1 MDTPSKNICTNC
13 NNYYPKTYKYSCSHH
28 ICSTCMNLSLIK
40 NDFKDYN
47 HLEIIFQC
55 PTCKRNK
62 DRGTLKVDYEKF
74 EKILG
79 VDEEKKI
86 TSKILCLKHGKE
98 SIKYCSIC
106 NKELCDKCAKEDDKH
121 KSSHFDINISI
132 NEYRKKAKDN
142 LVLKSFDEVNKIID
156 KTYDIVENTLNT
168 ISNKTKDKIQ
178 DCISFL
184 NKMLN
189 DLEKEKKNNLDH
201 INGLF
206 DLIDLSYRK
215 FYFELEN
222 NNTPIEI
229 YKKIGNMRNLINMS
243 ITENIEVAVGMDL
256 IINNLKD
263 LDKTLIEGKGMLG
276 YHFYYREG
284 LIQTENV
291 ETLKFNQKEF
301 LSSFS
306 FLHNKEKIIIG
317 GSDNLFKVYQKN
329 INENNKI
336 EYNEINLYEM
346 PELIS
351 EITYLLE
358 FDDERFITGDY
369 EGLIKI
375 WEINEF
381 KIRIILAGHTYP
393 IRKIIKIDFA
403 TLISCADDFTIKI
416 WDLRELKFK
425 YTLNFHEGKVNDIL
439 YNDGKIISCSYDKT
453 IRITDYIT
461 QENEKIINCD
471 DIILCMC
478 LFNDGKLICGGKNG
492 KIYLY
497 NEYYDFINSF
507 DAHNDSV
514 LVVKE
519 LSNGKIISGG
529 RDNLVKIF
537 NRDNFECVKIL
548 SGHKNSILNI
558 IENDDGKIITVSSDK
573 TMKTWTV

>member
-13 NNYYPKTYKYSCSHH
+13 NNYYEKTFKYSCSHH
-28 ICSTCMNLSLIK
+28 ICSICMNLSLIK
-40 NDFKDYN
+40 NDFRDYN
-47 HLEIIFQC
+47 KLQIIFQC

-62 DRGTLKVDYEKF
+62 DRGTLNLSYQKL
-74 EKILG
+74 EKIFE
-79 VDEEKKI
+79 VDEEVRI

-98 SIKYCSIC
+98 SIKYCSLC
-106 NKELCDKCAKEDDKH
+106 NKEQCEECSEEDNKH
-121 KSSHFDINISI
+121 NSSHFDINLSI

-142 LVLKSFDEVNKIID
+142 LVLKSFNEVNKILD
-156 KTYDIVENTLNT
+156 NSYDIVEDTLKKITNNTKKKIEDT
-168 ISNKTKDKIQ
+168 ISY
-178 DCISFL
+178 L

-189 DLEKEKKNNLDH
+189 DLEKESKNNLDN

-206 DLIDLSYRK
+206 DLLDLSYRK
-215 FYFELEN
+215 FYYELEN
-222 NNTPIEI
+222 DNTPIEI
-229 YKKIGNMRNLINMS
+229 YKKISNMRNLINMS
-243 ITENIEVAVGMDL
+243 ITENIEVSVGMDL
-256 IINNLKD
+256 IKNNLIE

-276 YHFYYREG
+276 YHFDYREG

-317 GSDNLFKVYQKN
+317 GSDNLFKVYQRN

-336 EYNEINLYEM
+336 EYNEIDLYEM

-381 KIRIILAGHTYP
+381 RIRIILAGHSYP

-461 QENEKIINCD
+461 QENEKIINSD
-471 DIILCMC
+471 DVILCMC
-478 LFNDGKLICGGKNG
+478 LFKDEKLICGGKNK
-492 KIYLY
+492 KIYIY
-497 NEYYDFINSF
+497 NFNYDLINSF
-507 DAHNDSV
+507 NAHNDSV
-514 LVVKE
+514 LVIKE

-537 NRDNFECVKIL
+537 NKDNFECVKIL

-558 IENDDGKIITVSSDK
+558 IENEDGKIITVSTDK

>member
-13 NNYYPKTYKYSCSHH
+13 NNYYEKTFKYSCSHH
-28 ICSTCMNLSLIK
+28 ICSICMNLSLIK
-40 NDFKDYN
+40 NDFRDYN
-47 HLEIIFQC
+47 KLQIIFQC

-62 DRGTLKVDYEKF
+62 DRGTLNLSYQKL
-74 EKILG
+74 EKIFE
-79 VDEEKKI
+79 VDEEVKI

-98 SIKYCSIC
+98 SIKYCSLC
-106 NKELCDKCAKEDDKH
+106 NKEQCEECSEEDNKH
-121 KSSHFDINISI
+121 NSSHFDINLSI

-142 LVLKSFDEVNKIID
+142 LVLKSFNEVNKLLD
-156 KTYDIVENTLNT
+156 NNYDNVEDTLKKITNNTKKKIEDT
-168 ISNKTKDKIQ
+168 ISY
-178 DCISFL
+178 L

-189 DLEKEKKNNLDH
+189 DLEKESKNNLDN

-206 DLIDLSYRK
+206 DLLDLSYRK
-215 FYFELEN
+215 FYYELEN
-222 NNTPIEI
+222 DNTPIEI
-229 YKKIGNMRNLINMS
+229 YKRISNMRNLINMS
-243 ITENIEVAVGMDL
+243 ITENIEVSVGMDL
-256 IINNLKD
+256 IKNNLID

-276 YHFYYREG
+276 YHFDYREG

-306 FLHNKEKIIIG
+306 FLHNKDKIIIG

-329 INENNKI
+329 INDNNKI
-336 EYNEINLYEM
+336 EYNQIDLYEM

-351 EITYLLE
+351 E
-358 FDDERFITGDY
+358 ERFITGDY

-381 KIRIILAGHTYP
+381 RIRIILAGHSYP
-393 IRKIIKIDFA
+393 IRKIIKVDFA

-471 DIILCMC
+471 DVILCMC
-478 LFNDGKLICGGKNG
+478 LFKDEKLLCGGKNK
-492 KIYLY
+492 KIYIY
-497 NEYYDFINSF
+497 NFNYDLINSF
-507 DAHNDSV
+507 NAHNDSV
-514 LVVKE
+514 LVIKE

-537 NRDNFECVKIL
+537 NKDNFECVKIL

-558 IENDDGKIITVSSDK
+558 IENDDGKIITISTDK

>member
-13 NNYYPKTYKYSCSHH
+13 NNYYEKTFQYSCSHH
-28 ICSTCMNLSLIK
+28 ICSICMNLSLIK
-40 NDFKDYN
+40 NDFRDYN
-47 HLEIIFQC
+47 KLQILFQC

-62 DRGTLKVDYEKF
+62 DRGTLNVTYKEL
-74 EKILG
+74 EKIFDF
-79 VDEEKKI
+79 DEEVKI

-98 SIKYCSIC
+98 SIKYCSLC
-106 NKELCDKCAKEDDKH
+106 NKELCDECSEEDNKH
-121 KSSHFDINISI
+121 KSSHFDIDISI

-142 LVLKSFDEVNKIID
+142 LVLKSFNDVNKILD
-156 KTYDIVENTLNT
+156 NSYDIVEDTLKKITNNT
-168 ISNKTKDKIQ
+168 KKKIE
-178 DCISFL
+178 DTISFL

-189 DLEKEKKNNLDH
+189 DLEKETKNNLDN

-206 DLIDLSYRK
+206 DLVDLSYRK
-215 FYFELEN
+215 FYSELEN
-222 NNTPIEI
+222 DNTPIEI

-276 YHFYYREG
+276 YHFNYREG

-306 FLHNKEKIIIG
+306 FFHNKDKIIIG

-381 KIRIILAGHTYP
+381 RIRIILAGHSFP

-461 QENEKIINCD
+461 HENEKIINCED
-471 DIILCMC
+471 VILCLC
-478 LFNDGKLICGGKNG
+478 LFKDGKLFCGGKNN
-492 KIYLY
+492 KIYIY
-497 NEYYDFINSF
+497 NEFYDLINSF
-507 DAHNDSV
+507 NAHNDSV
-514 LVVKE
+514 FVIKE

-537 NRDNFECVKIL
+537 NQDNFECIKIL

-558 IENDDGKIITVSSDK
+558 IENEDGKIITVSTDK